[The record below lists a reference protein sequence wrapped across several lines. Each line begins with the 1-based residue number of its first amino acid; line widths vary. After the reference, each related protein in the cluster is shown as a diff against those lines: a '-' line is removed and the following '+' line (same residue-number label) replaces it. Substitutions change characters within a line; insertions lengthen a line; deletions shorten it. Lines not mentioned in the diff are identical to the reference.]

1 MRKTDK
7 IMTLTCTAVSDRTL
21 DQENHYVEI
30 EKKSNLQ
37 HRLISGLQLSNT

>member
-7 IMTLTCTAVSDRTL
+7 IMTLTCTAISDRTL

-30 EKKSNLQ
+30 KLTASFN
-37 HRLISGLQLSNT
+37 